1 MSGAA
6 PIYLL
11 CAAASLACAFLLAR
25 ARARA
30 RTQLLLWTAV
40 CFAFFALN
48 NLLLVADMLI
58 FTRADLLPLRQ
69 AAAALGLVALLY
81 GFIREAR

>member
-6 PIYLL
+6 LIYLL

-25 ARARA
+25 AWRRA
-30 RTQLLLWTAV
+30 RTQLPLWTAV
-40 CFAFFALN
+40 CFAFLALN

-58 FTRADLLPLRQ
+58 FTRVDLLPLRQ
-69 AAAALGLVALLY
+69 GAAVLGLMALLY